1 MSVSFSGYRTPR
13 VLFALTALAIGLFA
27 SASAAQ
33 AACNYPNAEQ
43 VFSEYGDHAYYELA
57 PDGGLEGGGSGW
69 EFTGGAE
76 LVTGDETRTPND
88 SADQV
93 ELSIPYGAT
102 ATSPK
107 VCVDETTP
115 HFRMMTINSGKQD
128 TKLKVKVSYEYLKD
142 RDLRTETRNYEIRAA
157 GFWAPSQEI
166 ELRADRGQERVARIS
181 FTPKEKEGIW
191 LIDDLYID
199 PFARR

>member
-1 MSVSFSGYRTPR
+1 MFLPASSSPR
-13 VLFALTALAIGLFA
+13 LVLAVVAAAVLGAFAFTA
-27 SASAAQ
+27 SAQ
-33 AACNYPNAEQ
+33 AACSYPNAEQ
-43 VFSEYGDHAYYELA
+43 VFSEYGDYAYYELA
-57 PDGGLEGGGSGW
+57 PDGGLEGGGTGW
-69 EFTGGAE
+69 EFTAGAM
-76 LVTGDETRTPND
+76 LVTGDETSTLND
-88 SADQV
+88 SSDQV

-102 ATSPK
+102 ATSPR

-115 HFRMMTINSGKQD
+115 HFRMMTINSGKKD

-142 RDLRTETRNYEIRAA
+142 GELRTEKKNYEIRAA
-157 GFWAPSQEI
+157 ALWSPSE
-166 ELRADRGQERVARIS
+166 ELELKADRGQERVARIS

>member
-1 MSVSFSGYRTPR
+1 MSFSISSPR
-13 VLFALTALAIGLFA
+13 QVLAVIAAAILGVFAFA
-27 SASAAQ
+27 ASAQ

-43 VFSEYGDHAYYELA
+43 VFSEYGDNAYYELA

-69 EFTGGAE
+69 EFTGAAN
-76 LVTGDETRTPND
+76 LVTGDETSTPND
-88 SADQV
+88 EADQV

-102 ATSPK
+102 AISPR
-107 VCVDETTP
+107 VFVHETTP
-115 HFRMMTINSGKQD
+115 HFRLMTINSGKKD
-128 TKLKVKVSYEYLKD
+128 TRLKVKVSYEYLKD
-142 RDLRTETRNYEIRAA
+142 TELRTETRNYEIRAA
-157 GFWAPSQEI
+157 NIWAPSQEI

-181 FTPKEKEGIW
+181 FTPKEKEGVW